1 MAYLGKI
8 NPHYVIDAV
17 KCTVVRFF
25 RSDGLLTAR
34 DTKLERLKS
43 AILFTI
49 AYALCVKKQDMC
61 MLSEEKKIKN
71 RNFIHLL
78 LSFTLAK
85 LSFTLGQTIHRV
97 KKHYRL
103 LLPVKLR
110 ISVC

>member
-71 RNFIHLL
+71 RNFIHPS
-78 LSFTLAK
+78 SF
-85 LSFTLGQTIHRV
+85 IHPC
-97 KKHYRL
+97 KTFFH
-103 LLPVKLR
+103 PGANH
-110 ISVC
+110 SPG